1 MVEKELS
8 RYEIEK
14 CKIEI
19 ELKKNYYGAFVTNV
33 LNSRQIQKVR
43 KCEST
48 LERLIVPKKKM
59 SMSNKNKQP
68 K

>member
-1 MVEKELS
+1 MSEKELS

-19 ELKKNYYGAFVTNV
+19 EMKKNYYGAFVTNV

-43 KCEST
+43 KCEYI
-48 LERLIVPKKKM
+48 LRG
-59 SMSNKNKQP
+59 
-68 K
+68 